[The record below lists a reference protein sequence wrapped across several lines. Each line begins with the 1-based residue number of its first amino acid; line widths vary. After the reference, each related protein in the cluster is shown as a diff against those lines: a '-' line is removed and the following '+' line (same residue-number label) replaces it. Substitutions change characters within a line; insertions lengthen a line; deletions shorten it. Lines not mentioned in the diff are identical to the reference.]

1 MTDKPKLSVERELIQ
16 RIADHCKFWIDHPYL
31 EAIADVEVELRAILD
46 KPADDPNLG
55 IEMMRGAGS
64 GLLIQDHG
72 KGWEA
77 VTFRRGVRVGG
88 FPLKGG
94 YKEIVAA
101 LDAFQQQ
108 GEPVA
113 LLSKGFTTLESEGGK
128 YRIITA
134 YENRDDAWE
143 DYKELCNAEQ
153 PYSAVIAELK
163 AELEKY
169 KAGCVDLSSQVRE
182 LEHKMDFY
190 RNDEVKEE
198 LEAYKVAFEE
208 GKKAAMYHS
217 GTTLM
222 TYMEVMGKLQ
232 RDIIRERKEKG
243 A

>member
-1 MTDKPKLSVERELIQ
+1 MTDKPKLSVERKLLQRFCTMFSGGISSGPLQELIMDTQ
-16 RIADHCKFWIDHPYL
+16 AL
-31 EAIADVEVELRAILD
+31 LD
-46 KPADDPNLG
+46 K
-55 IEMMRGAGS
+55 
-64 GLLIQDHG
+64 
-72 KGWEA
+72 
-77 VTFRRGVRVGG
+77 
-88 FPLKGG
+88 
-94 YKEIVAA
+94 
-101 LDAFQQQ
+101 
-108 GEPVA
+108 PVA

-153 PYSAVIAELK
+153 PYSAVNAELK

>member
-1 MTDKPKLSVERELIQ
+1 MLSVERKLLQRFCTMFSGGISSGPLQELIMDTQ
-16 RIADHCKFWIDHPYL
+16 
-31 EAIADVEVELRAILD
+31 AILD
-46 KPADDPNLG
+46 KPANFITPDCPDC
-55 IEMMRGAGS
+55 ACV
-64 GLLIQDHG
+64 QDG
-72 KGWEA
+72 QCLCIPSK
-77 VTFRRGVRVGG
+77 
-88 FPLKGG
+88 P
-94 YKEIVAA
+94 AA
-101 LDAFQQQ
+101 LQQD
-108 GEPVA
+108 EPVA

-153 PYSAVIAELK
+153 PYSAVNAELK

-217 GTTLM
+217 GSTLIA
-222 TYMEVMGKLQ
+222 YMEVMGKLQ
-232 RDIIRERKEKG
+232 RDIIRGRKEKG

>member
-1 MTDKPKLSVERELIQ
+1 MLSVERELRALAEKACGTAKDSPEYHQ
-16 RIADHCKFWIDHPYL
+16 FL
-31 EAIADVEVELRAILD
+31 EAVNPTIILD
-46 KPADDPNLG
+46 LTAEPAA
-55 IEMMRGAGS
+55 RQ
-64 GLLIQDHG
+64 QD
-72 KGWEA
+72 
-77 VTFRRGVRVGG
+77 
-88 FPLKGG
+88 
-94 YKEIVAA
+94 
-101 LDAFQQQ
+101 
-108 GEPVA
+108 EPVA

-143 DYKELCNAEQ
+143 DYKELCNAKQ
-153 PYSAVIAELK
+153 PYSAVNAELK

-217 GTTLM
+217 GSALIA
-222 TYMEVMGKLQ
+222 YMEVMGKLQ